1 MKRAWGDLSLAAMFK
16 NHPRG
21 LPVLFFTEMWE
32 RFGFYLM
39 LGIFFLYMTSGAD
52 PVAAKSGLGLSEK
65 EGSDIYG
72 TYIALVYLTPFIG
85 GLLADRILGYRRA
98 IVIGGV
104 LMGLGYSGLAI
115 PGYGPWFFLSLLL
128 IILGNGFFKPNISTL
143 VGNLYND
150 ERYREYKDAGFNI
163 FYMGIN
169 IGAFVC
175 NFVAA
180 YLRNTYG
187 WGYAFL
193 AAGIG
198 MFIGVAWFLAGMKH
212 TAEADVLKPA
222 KPGDQ
227 PVGQILA
234 AVFGPAAVFAVLGWF
249 VPGLVMGESW
259 TVFGSKSNDA
269 FLFACVPVTYYYY
282 SLWRRSDG
290 EDQERIGALLPLFAA
305 VIAFWAIFHQNGA
318 ALTTWANQ
326 YTRREIPEAIVPVA
340 DAVGAVQRVDTGLRE
355 VVVRNDHGDPV
366 LGPDGEPAKEL
377 GPDPYFNNL
386 PREQWPAPP
395 APECKAE
402 VISEET
408 KEQCK
413 AAQTKLVST
422 ELFQSINAFF
432 VVVLTPFVVG
442 AFSFLRR
449 KGKEPSTPGKIALG
463 LLITA
468 LSTLVMIAAT
478 FATHNGAEKGSAM
491 WLVATYG
498 VITVGELCLS
508 PMGLSL
514 VSKLSPPRLTAL
526 MMGGWFLST
535 SIGNKLSG
543 ILSGLFSL
551 FEHKSGVFF
560 INLGGALAACL
571 VVVLMLPRL
580 RRVMNKYL

>member
-1 MKRAWGDLSLAAMFK
+1 MFK

-39 LGIFFLYMTSGAD
+39 LGIFFLYMTAGAD
-52 PVAAKSGLGLSEK
+52 PEVAAKSGLGLSEK
-65 EGSDIYG
+65 QGSDIYG

-85 GLLADRILGYRRA
+85 GLLADRVLGYRRS
-98 IVIGGV
+98 IIIGGI

-115 PGYGPWFFLSLLL
+115 PGYGAAFFLSLLL
-128 IILGNGFFKPNISTL
+128 IIIGNGFFKPNISTL
-143 VGNLYND
+143 VGNLYNND
-150 ERYREYKDAGFNI
+150 RYREYKDAGFNI

-169 IGAFVC
+169 IGALVC

-187 WGYAFL
+187 WGHAFL

-198 MFIGVAWFLAGMKH
+198 MFIGVAWFLSGMKH
-212 TAEADVLKPA
+212 TAEADVLKPT
-222 KPGDQ
+222 KPEDQ
-227 PVGQILA
+227 PVGQILGQ
-234 AVFGPAAVFAVLGWF
+234 VFGPAAVFAAIGWF
-249 VPGLVMGESW
+249 VPELLMGQVGEGDAAQGW

-282 SLWRRSDG
+282 TLWRRSDG
-290 EDQERIGALLPLFAA
+290 EDKERIGALLPLFAA

-326 YTRREIPEAIVPVA
+326 YTRREIPAAAVPIA
-340 DAVGAVQRVDTGLRE
+340 EVGGMIQRVDTSLRE
-355 VVVRNDHGDPV
+355 VTIRNDHGDAV
-366 LGPDGEPAKEL
+366 LGPDGKPAKEL
-377 GPDPYFNNL
+377 GPDPYFNNM

-395 APECKAE
+395 PAACKAE
-402 VISEET
+402 VITPET
-408 KEQCK
+408 EKACKE
-413 AAQTKLVST
+413 AQTKLVST
-422 ELFQSINAFF
+422 ELFQSVNAFF
-432 VVVLTPFVVG
+432 VVVFTPLVVG
-442 AFSFLRR
+442 VFAWLRR
-449 KGKEPSTPGKIALG
+449 KRKEPSTPGKIALG
-463 LLITA
+463 LFITA
-468 LSTLVMIAAT
+468 LSTLVMVAAT
-478 FATHNGAEKGSAM
+478 FATHNGHDKGSAM
-491 WLVATYG
+491 WLIATYG

-543 ILSGLFSL
+543 ILSGLFTV
-551 FEHKSGVFF
+551 FEHKSGVFL
-560 INLGGALAACL
+560 INFGGALFAMML
-571 VVVLMLPRL
+571 VILMLPRL
-580 RRVMNKYL
+580 KRVMTKYLGS